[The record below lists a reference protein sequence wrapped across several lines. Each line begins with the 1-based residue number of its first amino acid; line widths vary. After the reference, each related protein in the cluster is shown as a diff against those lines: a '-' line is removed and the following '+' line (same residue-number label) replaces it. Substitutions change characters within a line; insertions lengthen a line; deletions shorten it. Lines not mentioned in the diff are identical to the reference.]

1 MDQDNISTVEVIQ
14 ALQEVGLS
22 DDIIAYLVPILA
34 YESREN
40 GVPYVLTSKDELSDS
55 YGLGQ
60 VNVKSMESAIW
71 MALTEAGIEIPGS
84 TEQQKSQWNR
94 AGYDESEKDVRD
106 FTEEQEKFVIDK
118 LNNGDLKLH
127 AAIVKHMIHQKQ
139 LENKGMSEMD
149 AIADL
154 YVLTPKKFDVNN
166 TDFTQFP
173 EESAIEAQEFKT
185 GIDAEVEKYYD
196 KVSTDSGQAVTPRP
210 IYSTKEEK
218 QMYETQVGPA
228 VEQNQSYEKAQLKT
242 DIARGNVPSEMQ
254 YKSMSEYQMMKML
267 HDNVNAKRKKL
278 NIDLLPDMQPMKK
291 APEIKAAPQMQSTI
305 KFPYGRPV
313 TIQEV
318 LDLLEP

>member
-196 KVSTDSGQAVTPRP
+196 KVSTDSGQAVDTL
-210 IYSTKEEK
+210 S
-218 QMYETQVGPA
+218 
-228 VEQNQSYEKAQLKT
+228 
-242 DIARGNVPSEMQ
+242 
-254 YKSMSEYQMMKML
+254 
-267 HDNVNAKRKKL
+267 
-278 NIDLLPDMQPMKK
+278 
-291 APEIKAAPQMQSTI
+291 
-305 KFPYGRPV
+305 
-313 TIQEV
+313 
-318 LDLLEP
+318 